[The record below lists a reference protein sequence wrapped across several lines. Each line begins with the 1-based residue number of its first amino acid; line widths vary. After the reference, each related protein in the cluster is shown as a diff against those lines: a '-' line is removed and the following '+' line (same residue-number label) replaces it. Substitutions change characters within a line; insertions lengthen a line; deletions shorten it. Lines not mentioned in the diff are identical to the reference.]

1 MKIERFKY
9 HEKFCVKS
17 TFLDTSIDVEG
28 TLDPGET
35 LPEAVAKAREEII
48 KSLPKEDNILNR
60 PGDAF
65 QYPPASKYPSVAPGG
80 GTRYESIPT
89 ISKDAERWEILT
101 DNIWAAESI
110 EQLKAIKESNPVMPV
125 TVMTIYNAKRS
136 QLLSRPT
143 DFTDGL
149 DTYK

>member
-48 KSLPKEDNILNR
+48 KSLPGTSTIPEMRYAGHVL
-60 PGDAF
+60 
-65 QYPPASKYPSVAPGG
+65 YP
-80 GTRYESIPT
+80 ESIPTHSLPT
-89 ISKDAERWEILT
+89 ISKDFEKLEIAI
-101 DNIWAAESI
+101 DNAQTVEELKQIKSANRVMPARLNDAWNKKMDELLDKAAE
-110 EQLKAIKESNPVMPV
+110 
-125 TVMTIYNAKRS
+125 
-136 QLLSRPT
+136 
-143 DFTDGL
+143 FTDGL
-149 DTYK
+149 E